1 MIKTKRLSMIEGVL
15 IFLVIALTLAAGT
28 IIYAA
33 DTFYNGGAGATGVR
47 ELPLFVAKD
56 LKIFDKYGL
65 DVELISTDRE
75 KTPALS
81 RPLFRDPRIGAW
93 KRELIDKRQ
102 IELAEQALAK
112 FLEIRDAVAFI
123 RDPLSLGVGQ
133 HRLGASN

>member
-1 MIKTKRLSMIEGVL
+1 MIKTKRLSMIVGVL

-33 DTFYNGGAGATGVR
+33 DTFYNGGARATGVR

-56 LKIFDKYGL
+56 FKIFDKYGL
-65 DVELISTDRE
+65 DVLISTDRE

-102 IELAEQALAK
+102 IELAEQALGK

-123 RDPLSLGVGQ
+123 RDPLALGVGE